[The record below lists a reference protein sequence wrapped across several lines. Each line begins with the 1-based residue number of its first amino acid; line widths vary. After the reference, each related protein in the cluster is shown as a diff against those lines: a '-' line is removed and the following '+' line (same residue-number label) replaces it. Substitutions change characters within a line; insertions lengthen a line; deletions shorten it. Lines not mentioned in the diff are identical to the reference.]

1 MPFFK
6 KSNAKVAS
14 RRGLKARAI
23 NAICAVAYEHP
34 LSASRGNRI
43 ADPEA
48 ILDFQIEI
56 AQVLSL
62 PGAQPTFLTAKGCKH
77 KPARA
82 INSFTYNDN
91 NFHGFLR
98 HLGNTDC
105 LGSYME
111 VAWGWAVQIMKE
123 NPHTFP
129 GDHPA
134 WQAYAHVLHTEKT
147 RLAEMAEGTGEPPP
161 EPDF

>member
-6 KSNAKVAS
+6 KSNAEIAS
-14 RRGLKARAI
+14 RRDLKARAI
-23 NAICAVAYEHP
+23 NAICEVADEYP

-43 ADPEA
+43 AKPEV
-48 ILDFQIEI
+48 ILAFQIEV
-56 AQVLSL
+56 AQLLAL
-62 PGAQPTFLTAKGCKH
+62 PSAQPTLSTAKGCKR
-77 KPARA
+77 KPPRA

-91 NFHGFLR
+91 NFHGFLQ
-98 HLGNTDC
+98 HLGTTDC
-105 LGSYME
+105 LGTYME

-129 GDHPA
+129 ADHPA
-134 WQAYAHVLHTEKT
+134 WQAYAHVLYTEKT